1 MMYSKADL
9 LLIDEPTNHLDLPS
23 FEELENA
30 LQGYKGGILY
40 ISHNKSFIEKLGGD
54 VVEI

>member
-1 MMYSKADL
+1 MYSKADL

-40 ISHNKSFIEKLGGD
+40 ISHDKSFIEKLGGD